1 MLIIDRV
8 VCDCC
13 GCAMGQL
20 HHQPAPQADL
30 LPDLRVAPD
39 FTVCPDCFAC
49 SEVPAPV
56 LIEVGA

>member
-20 HHQPAPQADL
+20 HHQPAAQADL

-39 FTVCPDCFAC
+39 FTVCPDCLD
-49 SEVPAPV
+49 SSHRHPV
-56 LIEVGA
+56 DLIEVGA